1 MSTMPSPRAPL
12 TGGCPCGAVRFA
24 VSAPFVAALYCHCQ
38 RCQRRTGAAASA
50 NAQVA
55 TEAFAVLSGA
65 DEIRM
70 WQPEDGAPKAFCGRC
85 GGHLY
90 SGDPNVDEA
99 VRVRLGAL
107 DADPGIRP
115 SARQWVSSAASW
127 EPIPDDGLPRFD
139 GPRQS

>member
-1 MSTMPSPRAPL
+1 MSATPSPQEPL
-12 TGGCPCGAVRFA
+12 TGGCPCGAVRFE
-24 VSAPFVAALYCHCQ
+24 VRAPFVTALYCHCQ

-50 NAQVA
+50 NAQVDTA
-55 TEAFAVLSGA
+55 AFAVLSGA
-65 DEIRM
+65 DEIRA
-70 WQPEDGAPKAFCGRC
+70 WQPEDGAAKAFCVRC

-90 SGDPNVDEA
+90 SGDPAVDGA
-99 VRVRLGAL
+99 LRVRLGAL

-127 EPIPDDGLPRFD
+127 EPIPDDGLPRFA